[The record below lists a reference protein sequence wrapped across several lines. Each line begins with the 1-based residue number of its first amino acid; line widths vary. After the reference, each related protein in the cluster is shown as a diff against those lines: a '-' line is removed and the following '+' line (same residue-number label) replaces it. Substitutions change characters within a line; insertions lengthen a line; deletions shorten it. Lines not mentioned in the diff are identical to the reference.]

1 MSAWS
6 ARRTDESKT
15 TALDFA
21 ATIDRSRLVHSAAFR
36 RLQGKTQVMGV
47 GENDFFRTRLTH
59 SLEVAQIGIRINQR
73 MAWLGQ
79 NVAEFNYINQLLA
92 PDALIETA
100 CLAHDIGH
108 PAFGHNGEKI
118 LNYYM
123 HDHGGFEGNGQTL
136 RILTRLGEYS
146 EHFGYDLS
154 RRTLLTVLKY
164 PVCFADVAPDYPPR
178 QQLVPRNISTWSPPK
193 CIHDDERDALDWI
206 LAPFSAQDRA
216 LFCQVDSATGKSK
229 FKSFD
234 CSIMEWA
241 DDIAYGIHDLEDALA
256 MGLLHPAQVVADL
269 EPELKALGER
279 KRGDSKYYI
288 DKLLANQPRL
298 LKQAISNMV
307 KFMVD
312 NTLPAQR
319 ECFSDPLLA
328 NTVEMR
334 DEAKQILKSL
344 KSYVFKQVILQPR
357 LKTIEYKG
365 QKIISELFE
374 AFLSDPEGL
383 MPKTFSEQINADNKY
398 RIICDYIAS
407 MTDSEAASMYE
418 RLYLPGTGSVFEPI

>member
-1 MSAWS
+1 MSQWS
-6 ARRTDESKT
+6 SRRSDESKSSDL
-15 TALDFA
+15 AFA
-21 ATIDRSRLVHSAAFR
+21 SNIDRSRLVHSAAFR

-59 SLEVAQIGIRINQR
+59 SLEVAQIGVRINQR
-73 MAWLGQ
+73 MGWFSSREGNGYLAD
-79 NVAEFNYINQLLA
+79 LLA

-136 RILTRLGEYS
+136 RILSKLGEYS
-146 EHFGYDLS
+146 ESCGYDLT
-154 RRTLLTVLKY
+154 RRTLLAVLKY
-164 PVCFADVAPDYPPR
+164 PVSFSELKLDYPQR
-178 QQLVPRNISTWSPPK
+178 EIIVPRNISAWSPPK
-193 CIHDDERDALDWI
+193 CIHDDEGPILDWI
-206 LAPFSAQDRA
+206 LSPFSTNDKE
-216 LFCQVDSATGKSK
+216 LFTSIDSKTRKTR

-256 MGLLHPAQVVADL
+256 MGLLHPSQVVQDL
-269 EPELKALGER
+269 RDELIELGER
-279 KRGDSKYYI
+279 KRGDKSYYI
-288 DKLLANQPRL
+288 DKLEQNQPRL
-298 LKQAISNMV
+298 LKQAITNMV

-312 NTLPAQR
+312 NTYPAER
-319 ECFSDPLLA
+319 DGFTDPLLQ
-328 NTVEMR
+328 NYVEMR
-334 DEAKQILKSL
+334 DDAKAILKTL
-344 KSYVFKQVILQPR
+344 KGYVFKSVISQPR

-365 QKIISELFE
+365 QKLISELFE
-374 AFLSDPEGL
+374 AFLSDPQGL
-383 MPKTFSEQINADNKY
+383 LPQAFSQQIDKSNGH
-398 RIICDYIAS
+398 RVICDYIAS

-418 RLYLPGTGSVFEPI
+418 RLYLPGTGSVFEPV